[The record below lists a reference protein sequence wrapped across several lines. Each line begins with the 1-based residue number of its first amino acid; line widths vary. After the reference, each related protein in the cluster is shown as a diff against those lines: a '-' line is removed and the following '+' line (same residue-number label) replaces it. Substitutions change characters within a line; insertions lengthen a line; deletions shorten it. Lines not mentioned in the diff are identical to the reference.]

1 MQRPIWRVSVALAVA
16 MSVFIMA
23 CPGGG
28 GPEEEEDDL
37 FISAAPRQINDRG
50 QASQLEIIATNGD
63 GTKGT
68 GTVTLVAA
76 AGALGTGTAQET
88 VTLADGKATASF
100 TCDKAADAK
109 CTGNVRIDATWNGIT
124 SSVTVQVGTSSGPD
138 GGPDAGPN
146 PPPPADGGTGT
157 GDGGVRLSV
166 AASKGTIFTNVG
178 DFAEITA
185 HLTQTDGGPRAGELI
200 TFDTTLGGLQLTTGD
215 TPEPSVQATTGATGH
230 AVVRLV
236 ESGASTAGTANVRA
250 RHTASGAQ
258 ATVPVKITNIQQ
270 ITHVSTMCGGQNCTI
285 MGVNGSG
292 FNEQAQVGFKVVD
305 SSGNPASGVSVSFS
319 IPNAPSG
326 TTVSPTGVTNVQGI
340 ATATVSAGP
349 VIGAIVVKAVAIP
362 NRVQVDSANIGIR
375 GAKVSNQGFSLAC
388 DLVNIAVYASASPP
402 AAFNVPCRVKVVD
415 RYNNPVGTGT
425 TVNFKVEAGNIENAV
440 ATKAY
445 VSNGSNADE
454 GTGVVRFN
462 TTGGTFFP
470 VDVDPLDADPNQ
482 SPFPREPEPRGP
494 YGNLVGNPRDGLV
507 TIIAYTRGEEWF
519 DDTNNNG
526 ARDPGEQF
534 IDQGE
539 PFVDSNDNGVRD
551 TGETYIDEAPADGQW
566 NGPNGTW
573 DNNTSIWTETR
584 MLYTGRPS
592 SLAGRVYITPPQFS
606 GSCPDG
612 IAKGDLTYVQMFFG
626 DDFFNRPQA
635 NGTGF
640 SASHTATKGTVRVLN
655 SGLLDAYGFGMERRL
670 LNSSGGVCVPASP
683 LCLWRMLF
691 TTWGRGYVSDAE
703 IKGAPITDTKGCEN
717 DNVLLSTTVV
727 NVTTTSNTTGAMK

>member
-1 MQRPIWRVSVALAVA
+1 VRIDGTWNTTAASTTLVVSG
-16 MSVFIMA
+16 
-23 CPGGG
+23 PGGG
-28 GPEEEEDDL
+28 G
-37 FISAAPRQINDRG
+37 
-50 QASQLEIIATNGD
+50 T
-63 GTKGT
+63 
-68 GTVTLVAA
+68 
-76 AGALGTGTAQET
+76 
-88 VTLADGKATASF
+88 
-100 TCDKAADAK
+100 
-109 CTGNVRIDATWNGIT
+109 
-124 SSVTVQVGTSSGPD
+124 D
-138 GGPDAGPN
+138 GGTN
-146 PPPPADGGTGT
+146 PPVPPGDGGTGM

-166 AASKGTIFTNVG
+166 SASKGTIFTNVG

-200 TFDTTLGGLQLTTGD
+200 TFDTSLGGLQVNTGD
-215 TPEPSVQATTGATGH
+215 TPETSVQATTNNTGR
-230 AVVRLV
+230 AVVRMV
-236 ESGASTAGTANVRA
+236 ENGATAGSANVRA
-250 RHTASGAQ
+250 RHTASNAQ
-258 ATVPVKITNIQQ
+258 ATVAVRITNIQQ
-270 ITHVSTMCGGQNCTI
+270 ITHVSTTCGGQSCTI

-305 SSGNPASGVSVSFS
+305 SSGNPATGVSVSFS

-326 TTVSPTGVTNVQGI
+326 TTVSPSGVTNAQGI

-445 VSNGSNADE
+445 TASGSNADE

-494 YGNLVGNPRDGLV
+494 YGNLIGNPRDGLV

-526 ARDPGEQF
+526 ARDSGEQF

-539 PFVDSNDNGVRD
+539 PFVDSNDNGIRD

-592 SLAGRVYITPPQFS
+592 SLAGRVYITPGQFS
-606 GSCPDG
+606 GFCPDG
-612 IAKGDLTYVQMFFG
+612 VAKGDMTYVQMFFG

-635 NGTGF
+635 SGTGF
-640 SASHTATKGTVRVLN
+640 NASHTANKGTVRVL
-655 SGLLDAYGFGMERRL
+655 SAGLLDAYGFGMERRL
-670 LNSSGGVCVPASP
+670 LNSSGGVCVAASP

-703 IKGAPITDTKGCEN
+703 IKGAPTTDTKGCEN

-727 NVTTTSNTTGAMK
+727 NVTTTTNTVGAIK

>member
-1 MQRPIWRVSVALAVA
+1 MQRPIWRLCVALAVA
-16 MSVFIMA
+16 VGIIAA
-23 CPGGG
+23 CNGGG
-28 GPEEEEDDL
+28 ETPDPEAEL
-37 FISAAPRQINDRG
+37 FLTATPRQINDQG
-50 QASQLEIIATNGD
+50 QASQLAITATNED

-68 GTVTLVAA
+68 GTVTLKVA
-76 AGALGTGTAQET
+76 AGALGNSAAEET
-88 VTLADGKATASF
+88 VTLADGKAAASF
-100 TCDKAADAK
+100 TCNKSADAK
-109 CTGNVRIDATWNGIT
+109 CTGNVRIEATWN
-124 SSVTVQVGTSSGPD
+124 SVTGSTTVQVGSGTGGTD
-138 GGPDAGPN
+138 GGTNN
-146 PPPPADGGTGT
+146 PPTDGGTGT

-166 AASKGTIFTNVG
+166 AASKGTVFTNVG

-185 HLTQTDGGPRAGELI
+185 NLSLTDGGPRVGELI
-200 TFDTTLGGLQLTTGD
+200 TFDTTLGGLQVSAND
-215 TPEPSVQATTGATGH
+215 TPAASVQASTNNAGN

-236 ESGASTAGTANVRA
+236 ESGASTAGTASVRA

-270 ITHVSTMCGGQNCTI
+270 ITHVSTLCGGQACTI

-292 FNEQAQVGFKVVD
+292 FNEQAQIGFKVVD
-305 SSGNPASGVSVSFS
+305 SSGNPAPGVEVTFS
-319 IPNAPSG
+319 IPNAPAG
-326 TTVSPTGVTNVQGI
+326 TTVSPSALTNALGI

-388 DLVNIAVYASASPP
+388 DLVNIGVYASASPP
-402 AAFNVPCRVKVVD
+402 AAYNVNCRVKVVD

-445 VSNGSNADE
+445 SPTGNNADE

-470 VDVDPLDADPNQ
+470 VDVEPLLADPNQ
-482 SPFPREPEPRGP
+482 SPVPREEEPQGP
-494 YGNLVGNPRDGLV
+494 YGNLIGNPRDGLV

-519 DDTNNNG
+519 DDTNSNG
-526 ARDPGEQF
+526 IRDPGEQF

-551 TGETYIDEAPADGQW
+551 AGETYIDEAPADGQW

-584 MLYTGRPS
+584 ILYTGRPS
-592 SLAGRVYITPPQFS
+592 ALDGRVYITPAEFS
-606 GSCPDG
+606 PRCPDG
-612 IAKGDLTYVQMFFG
+612 VAKGGITYVSMYFA

-635 NGTGF
+635 AGTSF
-640 SASHTATKGTVRVLN
+640 VSSHTASKGSIKVLS
-655 SGLLDAYGFGMERRL
+655 SGLLDSYGFGMERRL
-670 LNSSGGVCVPASP
+670 LNSSNGVCVSSSP
-683 LCLWRMLF
+683 ICQWRMLF
-691 TTWGRGYVSDAE
+691 TTWARGYVSDAE
-703 IKGAPITDTKGCEN
+703 IKGAPTTDTQGCQN
-717 DNVLLSTTVV
+717 DNVTLGTTVL
-727 NVTTTSNTTGAMK
+727 NVTRFSGTTGAMQ